1 MLTLA
6 VLVAAALSLANDSW
20 GWEQQEEVYEEM
32 SNEQVVRDFIAAWSR
47 LDAEE
52 LVTYFTEDGTYYNMP
67 IQPVS
72 GHANLKGFIHNFL
85 KTWEKT
91 DWEIVNIV
99 AQDDLVI
106 AERVD
111 RTVVAGRKVDLP
123 CVGVFEM
130 ENGKIKVWRDY
141 FDMATFTAGAEQ

>member
-1 MLTLA
+1 M
-6 VLVAAALSLANDSW
+6 N
-20 GWEQQEEVYEEM
+20 
-32 SNEQVVRDFIAAWSR
+32 NEQVIREFIAAWSR

-72 GHANLKGFIHNFL
+72 GRENLQGFIHNFL
-85 KTWEKT
+85 QSWEQT
-91 DWEIVNIV
+91 EWEILNIV
-99 AQDDLVI
+99 AQGDLVM
-106 AERVD
+106 AERMD
-111 RTVVAGRKVDLP
+111 RTVVAGRTVDLP

-141 FDMATFTAGAEQ
+141 FDMATFTGGAQE